1 MIDLTLR
8 YSRIEFCFRLS
19 CHLAA
24 LFALTLS
31 DLIFVITALVGSGIL
46 LSLTALLGEPGGGRR
61 RRIYSIALSRRH
73 SKLRYGDRAVEV
85 DLPWLSFF
93 SEFLMVLNFRQ
104 VAPTGSRPGRPIRVV
119 IWPDTLSEV
128 EDRRL
133 RRYLRFNC

>member
-1 MIDLTLR
+1 MLDLQLR

-73 SKLRYGDRAVEV
+73 SKLRYGDRVVEV

-93 SEFLMVLNFRQ
+93 SEFLMVLNFRP
-104 VAPTGSRPGRPIRVV
+104 VPATGSRPGRPIRVV